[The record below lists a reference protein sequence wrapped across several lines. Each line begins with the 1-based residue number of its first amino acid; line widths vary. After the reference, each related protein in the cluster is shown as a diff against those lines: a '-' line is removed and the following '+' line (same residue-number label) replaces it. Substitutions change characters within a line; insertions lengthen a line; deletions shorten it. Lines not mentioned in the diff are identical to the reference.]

1 MTSTFT
7 SMTTNFKLFI
17 QISDLTSYYSVPT
30 NEDETHKFS
39 FLLIKPQMVQCGK
52 WKRARTTFFCSVLIY
67 NEICTIKMSKVS
79 KVEVT
84 GPTAHM
90 LPVEW
95 NGRGDDGPFFLQRY
109 RS

>member
-52 WKRARTTFFCSVLIY
+52 
-67 NEICTIKMSKVS
+67 
-79 KVEVT
+79 
-84 GPTAHM
+84 
-90 LPVEW
+90 
-95 NGRGDDGPFFLQRY
+95 
-109 RS
+109 